1 MHWACNSKR
10 ALTVAYKIYGRSEG
24 AGPRYH
30 ILFVKLNCLCV
41 PLQSL
46 YPCTARPAVSGC
58 VACDVKKEATCKS
71 RGYAGTYPR
80 SCPEAM
86 GPQSLAPEIVSVH
99 QVATHGVVFNSGE
112 AEPSFYIMPSPGQTD
127 PKPQRK
133 ARPD

>member
-1 MHWACNSKR
+1 MIDMHTNRSIVKGILPSACLSII
-10 ALTVAYKIYGRSEG
+10 AHS
-24 AGPRYH
+24 
-30 ILFVKLNCLCV
+30 LFQN
-41 PLQSL
+41 
-46 YPCTARPAVSGC
+46 
-58 VACDVKKEATCKS
+58 
-71 RGYAGTYPR
+71 
-80 SCPEAM
+80 